1 MFEIFPDGPVYEYPQ
16 LVNITY
22 SFVWAFLLS
31 SIIAI
36 THRLT
41 FTGDFYSRNFFQ
53 SLILGAVVTTMVMMA
68 IGDSLARGLGVFG
81 AMAIIRFRTS
91 INDPRDVL
99 FLFAAL
105 STGLAIGVYGFTI
118 SFVGTALFCGVAWL
132 LHITPFQSLI
142 LHHHLFFTLTE
153 PDTLPKVVEILTQ
166 NCSDF
171 RQISIQMNKEDQ
183 FRYQYDV
190 AMKKGVSKDLMM
202 KLLSQVPGV
211 KQMKVTANEMIINT

>member
-1 MFEIFPDGPVYEYPQ
+1 MFEIFPDGPVHEYPQ
-16 LVNITY
+16 LVNIGY
-22 SFVWAFLLS
+22 SFIWAFLLS
-31 SIIAI
+31 SMIAI

-41 FTGDFYSRNFFQ
+41 FTGDYYARTFFQ
-53 SLILGAVVTTMVMMA
+53 SLILGAVITTMVMMA

-118 SFVGTALFCGVAWL
+118 SFLGTVMFCGVAWL
-132 LHITPFQSLI
+132 LHFTPFQSII

-153 PDTLPKVVEILTQ
+153 PDTLPRVMEIIDQ
-166 NCSDF
+166 HCSDY
-171 RQISIQMNKEDQ
+171 RQISIQMTKEDQ
-183 FRYQYDV
+183 LRYQYDV
-190 AMKKGVSKDLMM
+190 AMKKGVSKDFML
-202 KLLSQVPGV
+202 KLLSEVSGV
-211 KQMKVTANEMIINT
+211 KQLKITANEMIINS